1 MLRIP
6 TANEFEEYSE
16 RAYVLALDPSR
27 SSFPSYADGIKTKED
42 FLAIAKR
49 GFESENEEIYIFE
62 HGGEM
67 RGWIHFYVM
76 KEDKYISL
84 EAFETDG
91 FEKEQFADFV
101 ALLKEKY
108 TGYEVT
114 AGFPSQNE
122 RDVSAAIEN
131 GFEIIEESAVNIL
144 FFSDYEPQSES
155 GRVEPLTKKN
165 LAVFAKL
172 HDKVEMYWNTK
183 RLTEAYFGGDKWRI
197 YLTEKDGKAAA
208 IYFVYA
214 ENIAEIFGLDFSDGF
229 DGTAAEELLTAALN
243 EAKKN
248 VSAKAMYW
256 FTEDERETEL
266 AKCFGAEKFTD
277 YKAFCLHI

>member
-16 RAYVLALDPSR
+16 RAYMLALDPSR

-91 FEKEQFADFV
+91 FEKEQFAEFV

-108 TGYEVT
+108 SGYEVN

-122 RDVSAAIEN
+122 RAVSAAIEN

-144 FFSDYEPQSES
+144 FFSNYEPQPES
-155 GRVEPLTKKN
+155 GRVEPLTKNN

-266 AKCFGAEKFTD
+266 AKRFGAEKFTD

>member
-16 RAYVLALDPSR
+16 RAYMLALDPSR

-67 RGWIHFYVM
+67 RGWIHFYVLT
-76 KEDKYISL
+76 EDKYIGI

-91 FEKEQFADFV
+91 FEKEQFAEFA

-108 TGYEVT
+108 AGYEVT

-122 RDVSAAIEN
+122 RAVSAAIEN

-155 GRVEPLTKKN
+155 GRVEPLTKNN

-172 HDKVEMYWNTK
+172 HDKVEMYWSTK
-183 RLTEAYFGGDKWRI
+183 RLTEAYFDGDKWRI
-197 YLTEKDGKAAA
+197 YLTEKNGKAAA
-208 IYFVYA
+208 IYFVFA
-214 ENIAEIFGLDFSDGF
+214 GNIAEIFGLDFSDGF

-266 AKCFGAEKFTD
+266 AKRFGAEKFTD
-277 YKAFCLHI
+277 YKAFYLHI

>member
-67 RGWIHFYVM
+67 RGWIHFYVLT
-76 KEDKYISL
+76 EDKYIGI

-91 FEKEQFADFV
+91 FEKEQFAEFV

-108 TGYEVT
+108 SGYEVN

-122 RDVSAAIEN
+122 RAVSAAIEN

-144 FFSDYEPQSES
+144 FFSNYEPQPES
-155 GRVEPLTKKN
+155 GRVEPLTKNN

-183 RLTEAYFGGDKWRI
+183 RLTEAYFDGDKWRI

-266 AKCFGAEKFTD
+266 AKRFGAEKFTD

>member
-16 RAYVLALDPSR
+16 RAYMIALDPSR
-27 SSFPSYADGIKTKED
+27 SSFPSYADGIKTKEA

-62 HGGEM
+62 HGGEV
-67 RGWIHFYVM
+67 RGWIHFYVLT
-76 KEDKYISL
+76 EDKYIGI

-91 FEKEQFADFV
+91 FEKEQFAEFA

-108 TGYEVT
+108 AGYEVT

-122 RDVSAAIEN
+122 RAVSAAIEN

-155 GRVEPLTKKN
+155 GRVEPLTKNN
-165 LAVFAKL
+165 LALFAKL

-208 IYFVYA
+208 IYFVFA
-214 ENIAEIFGLDFSDGF
+214 GNIAEIFGLDFSDGF

-256 FTEDERETEL
+256 FTEDERETQL
-266 AKCFGAEKFTD
+266 AKRFGAKKFTD
-277 YKAFCLHI
+277 YKAFCLYI

>member
-16 RAYVLALDPSR
+16 RAYMLALDPSR
-27 SSFPSYADGIKTKED
+27 SSFPSYADGIKTKEA

-67 RGWIHFYVM
+67 RGWIHFYIM

-91 FEKEQFADFV
+91 FEKEQFAEFV

-108 TGYEVT
+108 SGYEVN

-122 RDVSAAIEN
+122 RAVSAAIEN

-144 FFSDYEPQSES
+144 FFSNYEPQPES
-155 GRVEPLTKKN
+155 GRVEPLTKNN

-266 AKCFGAEKFTD
+266 AKRFGAEKFTD

>member
-1 MLRIP
+1 
-6 TANEFEEYSE
+6 
-16 RAYVLALDPSR
+16 
-27 SSFPSYADGIKTKED
+27 
-42 FLAIAKR
+42 
-49 GFESENEEIYIFE
+49 
-62 HGGEM
+62 M

-76 KEDKYISL
+76 KEDKHISL

-91 FEKEQFADFV
+91 FEKEQFAEFA

-108 TGYEVT
+108 AGYEVT

-122 RDVSAAIEN
+122 RAVSATIEN

-144 FFSDYEPQSES
+144 FFSNYEPQPES
-155 GRVEPLTKKN
+155 GRVEPLTKNN

-183 RLTEAYFGGDKWRI
+183 RLTEAYFDGDKWRI
-197 YLTEKDGKAAA
+197 YLTEKNGKAAA
-208 IYFVYA
+208 IYFVFA
-214 ENIAEIFGLDFSDGF
+214 GNIAEIFGLDFSDGF
-229 DGTAAEELLTAALN
+229 DGTTAEELLTAALN
-243 EAKKN
+243 ETKKN

-266 AKCFGAEKFTD
+266 AKRFGAEKFTD

>member
-16 RAYVLALDPSR
+16 RAYMLALDPSR

-49 GFESENEEIYIFE
+49 GYESENEEIYIFE

-91 FEKEQFADFV
+91 FEKEQFAEFA

-108 TGYEVT
+108 AGYEVT

-122 RDVSAAIEN
+122 RAVSAAIEN

-155 GRVEPLTKKN
+155 GRVEPLTKNN

-172 HDKVEMYWNTK
+172 HDKVEMYWKTK

-248 VSAKAMYW
+248 VRAKAMYW
-256 FTEDERETEL
+256 FTEDERESEL
-266 AKCFGAEKFTD
+266 AKRFGAEKFTD

>member
-76 KEDKYISL
+76 KEDKHISL

-91 FEKEQFADFV
+91 FEKEQFAEFA

-108 TGYEVT
+108 AGYEVT

-122 RDVSAAIEN
+122 RAVSATIEN

-144 FFSDYEPQSES
+144 FFSNYEPQPES
-155 GRVEPLTKKN
+155 GRVEQLTKNN

-183 RLTEAYFGGDKWRI
+183 RLTEAYFDGDKWRI
-197 YLTEKDGKAAA
+197 YLTEKNGKAAA
-208 IYFVYA
+208 IYFVFA
-214 ENIAEIFGLDFSDGF
+214 GNIAEIFGLDFSDGF
-229 DGTAAEELLTAALN
+229 DGTTAEELLTAALN
-243 EAKKN
+243 ETKKN

-266 AKCFGAEKFTD
+266 AKRFGAEKFTD

>member
-16 RAYVLALDPSR
+16 RAYMIALDPSR
-27 SSFPSYADGIKTKED
+27 SSFPSYADGIKTKEA

-62 HGGEM
+62 HGGEI
-67 RGWIHFYVM
+67 RGWIHFYVLT
-76 KEDKYISL
+76 EDKYIGI

-91 FEKEQFADFV
+91 FEKEQFAEFA

-108 TGYEVT
+108 AGYEVT

-122 RDVSAAIEN
+122 RAVSAAIEN

-155 GRVEPLTKKN
+155 GRVEPLTKNN
-165 LAVFAKL
+165 LALFAKL

-208 IYFVYA
+208 IYFVFA
-214 ENIAEIFGLDFSDGF
+214 GNIAEIFGLDFSDGF

-256 FTEDERETEL
+256 FTEDERETQL
-266 AKCFGAEKFTD
+266 AKRFGAKKFTD
-277 YKAFCLHI
+277 YKAFCLYI

>member
-67 RGWIHFYVM
+67 RGWIHFYVI

-91 FEKEQFADFV
+91 FEKEQFAEFA

-108 TGYEVT
+108 AGYEVT

-122 RDVSAAIEN
+122 RAVSAAIEN
-131 GFEIIEESAVNIL
+131 GFEIIEESTVNIL

-155 GRVEPLTKKN
+155 GRVEPLTKNN

-266 AKCFGAEKFTD
+266 AKRFGAEKFTD

>member
-122 RDVSAAIEN
+122 RAVSAAIEN

-144 FFSDYEPQSES
+144 FFSNYEPQPES
-155 GRVEPLTKKN
+155 GRVEPLTKNN

-266 AKCFGAEKFTD
+266 AKRFGAEKFTD

>member
-16 RAYVLALDPSR
+16 RAYMLALDPSR

-122 RDVSAAIEN
+122 RAVSAAIEN

-144 FFSDYEPQSES
+144 FFSDYEPQFES
-155 GRVEPLTKKN
+155 GRVEPLTKNN

-183 RLTEAYFGGDKWRI
+183 RLTKAYFDGDKWRI
-197 YLTEKDGKAAA
+197 YLTEKNGKAAA
-208 IYFVYA
+208 IYFVFA
-214 ENIAEIFGLDFSDGF
+214 GNIAEIFGLDFSDGF

-266 AKCFGAEKFTD
+266 AKRFGAEKFTD

>member
-6 TANEFEEYSE
+6 TANEFEEYYE

-67 RGWIHFYVM
+67 RGWIHFYVLT
-76 KEDKYISL
+76 EDKYIGI

-91 FEKEQFADFV
+91 FEKEQFAEFA

-108 TGYEVT
+108 AGYEVT

-122 RDVSAAIEN
+122 RAVSAAIEN

-155 GRVEPLTKKN
+155 GRVEPLTKNN

-183 RLTEAYFGGDKWRI
+183 RLTEAYFDGDKWRI
-197 YLTEKDGKAAA
+197 YLTEKNGKAAA
-208 IYFVYA
+208 IYFVFA
-214 ENIAEIFGLDFSDGF
+214 GNIAEIFGLDFSDGF
-229 DGTAAEELLTAALN
+229 DGTTAEELLTAALN

-266 AKCFGAEKFTD
+266 AKRFGAEKFTD

>member
-91 FEKEQFADFV
+91 FEKEQFAEFV

-108 TGYEVT
+108 
-114 AGFPSQNE
+114 
-122 RDVSAAIEN
+122 
-131 GFEIIEESAVNIL
+131 
-144 FFSDYEPQSES
+144 
-155 GRVEPLTKKN
+155 
-165 LAVFAKL
+165 
-172 HDKVEMYWNTK
+172 
-183 RLTEAYFGGDKWRI
+183 
-197 YLTEKDGKAAA
+197 
-208 IYFVYA
+208 
-214 ENIAEIFGLDFSDGF
+214 AEIGR
-229 DGTAAEELLTAALN
+229 AH
-243 EAKKN
+243 
-248 VSAKAMYW
+248 V
-256 FTEDERETEL
+256 
-266 AKCFGAEKFTD
+266 
-277 YKAFCLHI
+277 

>member
-16 RAYVLALDPSR
+16 RAYMLALDPSR

-67 RGWIHFYVM
+67 RGWIHFYVLT
-76 KEDKYISL
+76 EDKYIGI

-91 FEKEQFADFV
+91 FEKEQFAEFA

-108 TGYEVT
+108 AGYEVT

-122 RDVSAAIEN
+122 RAVSAAIEN

-155 GRVEPLTKKN
+155 GRVEPLTKNN

-183 RLTEAYFGGDKWRI
+183 RLTEAYFDGDKWRI
-197 YLTEKDGKAAA
+197 YLTEKNGKAAA
-208 IYFVYA
+208 IYFVFA
-214 ENIAEIFGLDFSDGF
+214 GNIAEIFGLDFSDGF
-229 DGTAAEELLTAALN
+229 DGTTAEELLTAALN
-243 EAKKN
+243 ETKKN

-266 AKCFGAEKFTD
+266 AKRFGAEKFTD

>member
-42 FLAIAKR
+42 FLAVAKR
-49 GFESENEEIYIFE
+49 GFENEEIYIFE

-67 RGWIHFYVM
+67 RGWIHFYVLT
-76 KEDKYISL
+76 EDRYIGI

-91 FEKEQFADFV
+91 FEKEQFAEFV

-108 TGYEVT
+108 AGYEVT
-114 AGFPSQNE
+114 AGFPSQNV
-122 RDVSAAIEN
+122 RAVSAASEN

-155 GRVEPLTKKN
+155 GRVEPLSKNN

-183 RLTEAYFGGDKWRI
+183 RLTEAYFDGDKWRI
-197 YLTEKDGKAAA
+197 YLTEKHGNAAA
-208 IYFVYA
+208 IYFVFA

-229 DGTAAEELLTAALN
+229 DDSSAEELLTAALN
-243 EAKKN
+243 EAKKHG
-248 VSAKAMYW
+248 SAKAMYW

-266 AKCFGAEKFTD
+266 AKRFGAEKFTD

>member
-91 FEKEQFADFV
+91 FEKEQFAEFA

-108 TGYEVT
+108 AGYEVT

-122 RDVSAAIEN
+122 RAVSAAIEN

-155 GRVEPLTKKN
+155 GRVEPLTKSN

-183 RLTEAYFGGDKWRI
+183 RLTEAYFDGDKWRI
-197 YLTEKDGKAAA
+197 YLTEKNGKAAA
-208 IYFVYA
+208 IYFVFA
-214 ENIAEIFGLDFSDGF
+214 GNIAEIFGLDFSDGF

-266 AKCFGAEKFTD
+266 AKRFGAEKFTD

>member
-16 RAYVLALDPSR
+16 RAYMIALDPSR
-27 SSFPSYADGIKTKED
+27 SSFPSYADGIKTKEA

-67 RGWIHFYVM
+67 RGWIHFYVLT
-76 KEDKYISL
+76 EDKYIGI

-91 FEKEQFADFV
+91 FEKEQFAEFA

-108 TGYEVT
+108 AGYEVT

-122 RDVSAAIEN
+122 RAVSAAIEN

-155 GRVEPLTKKN
+155 GRVEPLTKNN
-165 LAVFAKL
+165 LALFAKL

-208 IYFVYA
+208 IYFVFA
-214 ENIAEIFGLDFSDGF
+214 GNIAEIFGLDFSDGF

-243 EAKKN
+243 ESKKN

-256 FTEDERETEL
+256 FTEDERETQL
-266 AKCFGAEKFTD
+266 AKRFGAKKFTD
-277 YKAFCLHI
+277 YKAFCLYI

>member
-76 KEDKYISL
+76 KEDKHISL

-91 FEKEQFADFV
+91 FEKEQFAEFA

-108 TGYEVT
+108 AGYEVT

-122 RDVSAAIEN
+122 RAVSATIEN

-144 FFSDYEPQSES
+144 FFSNYEPQPES
-155 GRVEPLTKKN
+155 GRVEPLTKNN

-183 RLTEAYFGGDKWRI
+183 RLTEAYFDGDKWRI
-197 YLTEKDGKAAA
+197 YLTEKNGKAAA
-208 IYFVYA
+208 IYFVFA
-214 ENIAEIFGLDFSDGF
+214 GNIAEIFGLDFSDGF
-229 DGTAAEELLTAALN
+229 DGTTAEELLTAALN
-243 EAKKN
+243 ETKKN

-266 AKCFGAEKFTD
+266 AKRFGAEKFTD

>member
-67 RGWIHFYVM
+67 RGWIHFYVLT
-76 KEDKYISL
+76 EDKYIGI

-122 RDVSAAIEN
+122 RAVSAAIEN

-155 GRVEPLTKKN
+155 ERVEPLTKKN
-165 LAVFAKL
+165 LAVFANL
-172 HDKVEMYWNTK
+172 HDKVDMYWNTK
-183 RLTEAYFGGDKWRI
+183 RLTEAYFDGDKWRI
-197 YLTEKDGKAAA
+197 YLTEKNGKAAA
-208 IYFVYA
+208 IYFVFA
-214 ENIAEIFGLDFSDGF
+214 GNIAEIFGLDFSDGF

-266 AKCFGAEKFTD
+266 AKRFDMKKFTD

>member
-16 RAYVLALDPSR
+16 RAYMIALDPSR
-27 SSFPSYADGIKTKED
+27 SSFPSYADGIKTKEA

-67 RGWIHFYVM
+67 RGWIHFYVLT
-76 KEDKYISL
+76 EDKYIRI

-91 FEKEQFADFV
+91 FEKEQFAEFA

-108 TGYEVT
+108 AGYEVT

-122 RDVSAAIEN
+122 RAVSAAIEN

-155 GRVEPLTKKN
+155 GRVEPLTKNN
-165 LAVFAKL
+165 LALFAKL

-208 IYFVYA
+208 IYFVFA
-214 ENIAEIFGLDFSDGF
+214 GNIAEIFGLDFSDGF

-256 FTEDERETEL
+256 FTEDERETQL
-266 AKCFGAEKFTD
+266 AKRFGAKKFTD
-277 YKAFCLHI
+277 YKAFCLYI

>member
-1 MLRIP
+1 
-6 TANEFEEYSE
+6 
-16 RAYVLALDPSR
+16 
-27 SSFPSYADGIKTKED
+27 
-42 FLAIAKR
+42 
-49 GFESENEEIYIFE
+49 
-62 HGGEM
+62 M

-76 KEDKYISL
+76 TEDKYIGI

-91 FEKEQFADFV
+91 FEKEQFAEFA

-108 TGYEVT
+108 AGYEVT

-122 RDVSAAIEN
+122 RAVSAAIEN

-155 GRVEPLTKKN
+155 GRVEPLTKNN

-183 RLTEAYFGGDKWRI
+183 RLTEAYFDGDKWRI
-197 YLTEKDGKAAA
+197 YLTEKNGKAAA

-248 VSAKAMYW
+248 VRAKAMYW
-256 FTEDERETEL
+256 FTEDERESEL
-266 AKCFGAEKFTD
+266 AKRFGAEKFTD

>member
-1 MLRIP
+1 MLKIP

-76 KEDKYISL
+76 TEDKYIGI

-91 FEKEQFADFV
+91 FEKEQFAEFA

-108 TGYEVT
+108 AGYEVT

-122 RDVSAAIEN
+122 RAVSAAIEN

-155 GRVEPLTKKN
+155 GRVEPLTKNN

-248 VSAKAMYW
+248 VRAKAMYW
-256 FTEDERETEL
+256 FTEDERESEL
-266 AKCFGAEKFTD
+266 AKRFGAEKFTD

>member
-1 MLRIP
+1 MLRRP

-16 RAYVLALDPSR
+16 RAYMIALDPSR
-27 SSFPSYADGIKTKED
+27 SSFPSYADGIKTKEA

-67 RGWIHFYVM
+67 RGWIHFYVLT
-76 KEDKYISL
+76 EDKYIGI

-91 FEKEQFADFV
+91 FEKEQFAEFA

-108 TGYEVT
+108 AGYEVT

-122 RDVSAAIEN
+122 RAVSAAIEN

-155 GRVEPLTKKN
+155 GRVEPLTKNN
-165 LAVFAKL
+165 LALFAKL

-208 IYFVYA
+208 IYFVFA
-214 ENIAEIFGLDFSDGF
+214 GNIAEIFGLDFSDGF
-229 DGTAAEELLTAALN
+229 DGTAAEELLTAAWN

-256 FTEDERETEL
+256 FTEDERETQL
-266 AKCFGAEKFTD
+266 AKRFGAKKFTD
-277 YKAFCLHI
+277 YKAFCLYI

>member
-67 RGWIHFYVM
+67 RGWIHFYVLT
-76 KEDKYISL
+76 EDKYIGI

-91 FEKEQFADFV
+91 FEKEQFAEFV

-108 TGYEVT
+108 SGYEVN

-122 RDVSAAIEN
+122 RAVSAAIEN

-144 FFSDYEPQSES
+144 FFSDYKPQSES
-155 GRVEPLTKKN
+155 GRVEPLTKNN

-183 RLTEAYFGGDKWRI
+183 RLTEAYFDGDKWRI
-197 YLTEKDGKAAA
+197 YLTEKNGKAAA

-214 ENIAEIFGLDFSDGF
+214 ENIAEIF
-229 DGTAAEELLTAALN
+229 
-243 EAKKN
+243 
-248 VSAKAMYW
+248 
-256 FTEDERETEL
+256 
-266 AKCFGAEKFTD
+266 
-277 YKAFCLHI
+277 

>member
-67 RGWIHFYVM
+67 RGWIHFYVLT
-76 KEDKYISL
+76 EDKYIGI

-91 FEKEQFADFV
+91 FEKEQFAEFV

-108 TGYEVT
+108 AGYEVT

-122 RDVSAAIEN
+122 RAVSAAIEN

-172 HDKVEMYWNTK
+172 HDKVDMYWNTK
-183 RLTEAYFGGDKWRI
+183 RLTEAYFDGDKWRI
-197 YLTEKDGKAAA
+197 YLTEKNGKAAA
-208 IYFVYA
+208 IYFVFA
-214 ENIAEIFGLDFSDGF
+214 GNIAEIFGLDFSDGF

-248 VSAKAMYW
+248 VRAKAMYW

-266 AKCFGAEKFTD
+266 AKRFGAEKFTD

>member
-16 RAYVLALDPSR
+16 RAYMLALDPSR
-27 SSFPSYADGIKTKED
+27 SSFPSYADGIKTKEA

-67 RGWIHFYVM
+67 RGWIHFYIM

-84 EAFETDG
+84 EAFETNG
-91 FEKEQFADFV
+91 FEKEQFAEFA

-108 TGYEVT
+108 AGYEVT

-122 RDVSAAIEN
+122 RAVSAAIEN

-144 FFSDYEPQSES
+144 FFSNYEPQPES

-183 RLTEAYFGGDKWRI
+183 RLTEAYFDGDKWRI
-197 YLTEKDGKAAA
+197 YLTEKNGKAAA

-266 AKCFGAEKFTD
+266 AKRFGAEKFTD

>member
-67 RGWIHFYVM
+67 RGWIHFYVLT
-76 KEDKYISL
+76 EDKYIGI
-84 EAFETDG
+84 EVFETDG

-122 RDVSAAIEN
+122 RAVSAAIEN

-155 GRVEPLTKKN
+155 ERVEPLTKKN

-256 FTEDERETEL
+256 FTEDERETQL
-266 AKCFGAEKFTD
+266 AKRFGAEKFTD

>member
-76 KEDKYISL
+76 KEDKHISL

-91 FEKEQFADFV
+91 FEKEQFAEFA

-108 TGYEVT
+108 AGYEVT

-122 RDVSAAIEN
+122 RAVSATIEN

-144 FFSDYEPQSES
+144 FFSNYEPQPES
-155 GRVEPLTKKN
+155 GRVEPLTKNN

-183 RLTEAYFGGDKWRI
+183 RLTEAYFDGDKWRI
-197 YLTEKDGKAAA
+197 YLTEKNGKAAA
-208 IYFVYA
+208 IYFVFA
-214 ENIAEIFGLDFSDGF
+214 GNIAEIFGLDFSDGF
-229 DGTAAEELLTAALN
+229 DGTTAEELLTAALN
-243 EAKKN
+243 ETKKN

-256 FTEDERETEL
+256 FTEDESETEL
-266 AKCFGAEKFTD
+266 AKRFGAEKFTD

>member
-67 RGWIHFYVM
+67 RGWIHFYVLT
-76 KEDKYISL
+76 EDKYIGI

-122 RDVSAAIEN
+122 RAVSAAIEN

-155 GRVEPLTKKN
+155 GRVEPLTKNN

-266 AKCFGAEKFTD
+266 AKRFGAEKFTD

>member
-27 SSFPSYADGIKTKED
+27 SSFPSYADGIKTKKD
-42 FLAIAKR
+42 FLAVAKR
-49 GFESENEEIYIFE
+49 GFENEEIYIFE

-67 RGWIHFYVM
+67 RGWIHFYVLT
-76 KEDKYISL
+76 EDRYIGI

-91 FEKEQFADFV
+91 FEKEQFAEFA

-108 TGYEVT
+108 AGYEVT

-122 RDVSAAIEN
+122 RAVSAAIEN

-155 GRVEPLTKKN
+155 GRVEPLTKNN

-197 YLTEKDGKAAA
+197 YLTKKNGKAAA
-208 IYFVYA
+208 IYFVFA
-214 ENIAEIFGLDFSDGF
+214 GNIAEIFGLDFSDGF
-229 DGTAAEELLTAALN
+229 DDSSAEELLTAALN
-243 EAKKN
+243 EAKKHG
-248 VSAKAMYW
+248 SAKAMYW
-256 FTEDERETEL
+256 FTEDERETQL
-266 AKCFGAEKFTD
+266 AKRFGAEKFTD

>member
-76 KEDKYISL
+76 KEDKHISL

-91 FEKEQFADFV
+91 FEKEQFAEFA

-108 TGYEVT
+108 AGYEVT

-122 RDVSAAIEN
+122 RAVSATIEN

-144 FFSDYEPQSES
+144 FFSNYEPQPES
-155 GRVEPLTKKN
+155 GRVEPLTKNN

-183 RLTEAYFGGDKWRI
+183 RLTEAYFDGDKWRI
-197 YLTEKDGKAAA
+197 YLTEKNGKAAA
-208 IYFVYA
+208 IYFVFA
-214 ENIAEIFGLDFSDGF
+214 GNIAEIFGLDFSDGF
-229 DGTAAEELLTAALN
+229 VGTTAEELLTAALN
-243 EAKKN
+243 ETKKN

-266 AKCFGAEKFTD
+266 AKRFGAEKFTD

>member
-16 RAYVLALDPSR
+16 RAYMIALDPSR
-27 SSFPSYADGIKTKED
+27 SSFPSYADGIKTKEA

-67 RGWIHFYVM
+67 RGWIHFYVLT
-76 KEDKYISL
+76 EDKYIGI

-91 FEKEQFADFV
+91 FEKEQFAEFA

-108 TGYEVT
+108 AGYEVT

-122 RDVSAAIEN
+122 RAVSAAFEN

-155 GRVEPLTKKN
+155 GRVEPLTKNN
-165 LAVFAKL
+165 LALFAKL

-208 IYFVYA
+208 IYFVFA
-214 ENIAEIFGLDFSDGF
+214 GNIAEIFGLDFSDGF

-256 FTEDERETEL
+256 FTEDERETQL
-266 AKCFGAEKFTD
+266 AKRFGAKKFTD
-277 YKAFCLHI
+277 YKAFCLYI

>member
-67 RGWIHFYVM
+67 RGWIHFYVLT
-76 KEDKYISL
+76 EDKYIGI

-91 FEKEQFADFV
+91 FEKEQFAEFA

-108 TGYEVT
+108 AGYEVT

-122 RDVSAAIEN
+122 RAVSAAIEN

-155 GRVEPLTKKN
+155 GRVEPLTKNN

-183 RLTEAYFGGDKWRI
+183 RLTEAYFDGDKWRI
-197 YLTEKDGKAAA
+197 YLTEKNGKAAA
-208 IYFVYA
+208 IYFVFA
-214 ENIAEIFGLDFSDGF
+214 GNIAEIFGLDFSDGF
-229 DGTAAEELLTAALN
+229 DGTTAEELLTTALN

-266 AKCFGAEKFTD
+266 AKRFGAEKFTD

>member
-16 RAYVLALDPSR
+16 RAYMIALDPSR
-27 SSFPSYADGIKTKED
+27 SSFPSYADGIKTKEA

-67 RGWIHFYVM
+67 RGWIHFYVLT
-76 KEDKYISL
+76 EDKYIGI

-91 FEKEQFADFV
+91 FEKEQFAEFA

-108 TGYEVT
+108 AGYEVT

-122 RDVSAAIEN
+122 RAVSAAIEN

-155 GRVEPLTKKN
+155 GRVEPLTKNN
-165 LAVFAKL
+165 LALFAKL

-208 IYFVYA
+208 IYFVFA
-214 ENIAEIFGLDFSDGF
+214 GNIAEIFGLDFSDGF

-256 FTEDERETEL
+256 FTEDERETQL
-266 AKCFGAEKFTD
+266 AKRFGAKKFTD
-277 YKAFCLHI
+277 YKAFCLYI

>member
-91 FEKEQFADFV
+91 FEKEQFAEFV

-108 TGYEVT
+108 AGYEVT

-122 RDVSAAIEN
+122 RAVSAAIEN

-172 HDKVEMYWNTK
+172 HDKVDMYWNTK
-183 RLTEAYFGGDKWRI
+183 RLTEAYFDGDKWRI
-197 YLTEKDGKAAA
+197 YLTEKNGKAAA
-208 IYFVYA
+208 IYFVFA
-214 ENIAEIFGLDFSDGF
+214 GSIAEIFGLDFSDGF

-248 VSAKAMYW
+248 VRAKAMYW

-266 AKCFGAEKFTD
+266 AKRFGAEKFTD

>member
-16 RAYVLALDPSR
+16 RAYALALDPSR

-67 RGWIHFYVM
+67 RGWIHFYVLT
-76 KEDKYISL
+76 EDKYIGI

-91 FEKEQFADFV
+91 FEKEQFAEFA

-108 TGYEVT
+108 AGYEVT

-122 RDVSAAIEN
+122 RAVSAAIEN

-155 GRVEPLTKKN
+155 GRVEPLTKSN

-183 RLTEAYFGGDKWRI
+183 RLTEAYFDGDKWRI
-197 YLTEKDGKAAA
+197 YLTEKNGKAAA
-208 IYFVYA
+208 IYFVFA
-214 ENIAEIFGLDFSDGF
+214 GNIAEIFGLDFSDGF

-266 AKCFGAEKFTD
+266 AKRFGTEKFTD

>member
-67 RGWIHFYVM
+67 RGWIHFYVLT
-76 KEDKYISL
+76 EDKYIGI

-91 FEKEQFADFV
+91 FEKEQFAEFA

-108 TGYEVT
+108 AGYEVT

-122 RDVSAAIEN
+122 RAVSAAIEN

-144 FFSDYEPQSES
+144 FFSNYEPQPES

-183 RLTEAYFGGDKWRI
+183 RLTEAYFDGDKWRI
-197 YLTEKDGKAAA
+197 YLTEKNGKAAA
-208 IYFVYA
+208 IYFVFA
-214 ENIAEIFGLDFSDGF
+214 GNIAEIFGLDFSDGF

-266 AKCFGAEKFTD
+266 AKRFGAEKFTD